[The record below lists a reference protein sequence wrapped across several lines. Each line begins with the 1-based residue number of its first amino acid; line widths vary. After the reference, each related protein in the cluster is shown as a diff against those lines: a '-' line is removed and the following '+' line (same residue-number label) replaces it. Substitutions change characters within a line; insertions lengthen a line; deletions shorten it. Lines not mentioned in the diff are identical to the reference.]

1 MQMIQKN
8 IESDCIKLE
17 KQLEILHSQRD
28 IIEKEIDDI
37 EWELRV
43 MSDVLDD
50 MANPDNQYFI

>member
-8 IESDCIKLE
+8 IELDCIKLE

-28 IIEKEIDDI
+28 MIEKEIDDI

>member
-8 IESDCIKLE
+8 IELDCTKLE
-17 KQLEILHSQRD
+17 KRLEILHSQRD

>member
-1 MQMIQKN
+1 MLQKN
-8 IESDCIKLE
+8 IELDCIKLE

-50 MANPDNQYFI
+50 MSNPDNQYFI

>member
-1 MQMIQKN
+1 MLQKS
-8 IESDCIKLE
+8 IELDCIKLE

-37 EWELRV
+37 ECVLRV

-50 MANPDNQYFI
+50 MANHDNQYFI

>member
-1 MQMIQKN
+1 MLQKN
-8 IESDCIKLE
+8 IELDCTKLE

>member
-1 MQMIQKN
+1 MMLQKN
-8 IESDCIKLE
+8 IEFDCIKLE

-50 MANPDNQYFI
+50 MSNPDNQYFI

>member
-1 MQMIQKN
+1 MLQKN
-8 IESDCIKLE
+8 IELDCTKLE

-28 IIEKEIDDI
+28 MIEKEIDDI

-50 MANPDNQYFI
+50 MSNPDNQYFI

>member
-1 MQMIQKN
+1 MLQKS
-8 IESDCIKLE
+8 IELDCIKLE

-37 EWELRV
+37 ECVLRV

-50 MANPDNQYFI
+50 MSNPDNQYFI

>member
-1 MQMIQKN
+1 MLQKS
-8 IESDCIKLE
+8 IELDCIKLE

-28 IIEKEIDDI
+28 MIEKEIDDI
-37 EWELRV
+37 ECVLLV

>member
-1 MQMIQKN
+1 MLQKT

-17 KQLEILHSQRD
+17 KQLEILQSQRD
-28 IIEKEIDDI
+28 MLDKQIDDI

-50 MANPDNQYFI
+50 MANPDNQFFI

>member
-1 MQMIQKN
+1 MLQKT
-8 IESDCIKLE
+8 IELDCIKLE
-17 KQLEILHSQRD
+17 KQLEILQSQRD
-28 IIEKEIDDI
+28 MIEKQIDDI